1 MGGSKESI
9 GLFWSA
15 SAQSDGTLPVSSV
28 YGRTLVDSI
37 LRYHACFVKHDRRSV
52 SVIRESIKPMIQ
64 NTKLEEISHDIYD
77 DTQQPP
83 RVRIFA
89 VSAIALF
96 ATVFLLRYAQALL
109 VPIVL
114 SVLIAHALNPFVLL
128 LERIKVPRTLAA
140 LLVLIALLGVIG
152 FGTLALGQQADSV
165 LDSFPSSIAMLR
177 GKLQT
182 FRASTEH
189 SDTTIGKLQKAADE
203 IQKTAEE
210 ATVPSRG
217 KPNVQT
223 QNSTIRFTDFIWS
236 GSLGLLAIIRD
247 SVLVLFLVFFLLAS
261 GDLYKRKLVHL
272 IGRTLSEKRMTVET
286 LNEMNAQIERFLLIQ
301 LLSSAVVAV
310 CAGVSLWFMGVN
322 QPAFWG
328 TIAGILTS
336 VPYVGPIFVTL
347 AITLVAFAQFDSI
360 ASAGKILLILTV
372 IFSLEGLLV
381 KPAIMGKAA
390 RINGVAMFVSLLF
403 WSWVWG
409 LIGTLVAV
417 PIMMVIKSVCDRVES
432 LRPVGELLGEN

>member
-1 MGGSKESI
+1 
-9 GLFWSA
+9 
-15 SAQSDGTLPVSSV
+15 
-28 YGRTLVDSI
+28 
-37 LRYHACFVKHDRRSV
+37 
-52 SVIRESIKPMIQ
+52 MIEKTRLQ
-64 NTKLEEISHDIYD
+64 EISHETYD
-77 DTQQPP
+77 DTRRPP

-89 VSAIALF
+89 VSAMALL
-96 ATVFLLRYAQALL
+96 ATVFLLRYAQVLL
-109 VPIVL
+109 IPIVL
-114 SVLIAHALNPFVLL
+114 SVLIAYALNPFVML
-128 LERIKVPRTLAA
+128 LERMKVPRTPAA
-140 LLVLIALLGVIG
+140 VLVLIAALGVIG
-152 FGTLALGQQADSV
+152 FGALALRQQADSV
-165 LDSFPSSIAMLR
+165 LDSFPGSIAMLR

-182 FRASTEH
+182 FRASTQQ

-203 IQKTAEE
+203 IQKTADE
-210 ATVPSRG
+210 ATVASRG
-217 KPNVQT
+217 SPKVQT
-223 QNSTIRFTDFIWS
+223 QESTTRFTDFVWS
-236 GSLGLLAIIRD
+236 GSLRLLAIIRD
-247 SVLVLFLVFFLLAS
+247 SVLVMFLVFFLLAA
-261 GDLYKRKLVHL
+261 GDLYKRKFVHL
-272 IGRTLSEKRMTVET
+272 IGTTLSEKRMTVET

-310 CAGVSLWFMGVN
+310 CTGVVLWIMGVS

-360 ASAGKILLILTV
+360 ASAAKILLLLTL

-417 PIMMVIKSVCDRVES
+417 PIMMVIKSICDRVES